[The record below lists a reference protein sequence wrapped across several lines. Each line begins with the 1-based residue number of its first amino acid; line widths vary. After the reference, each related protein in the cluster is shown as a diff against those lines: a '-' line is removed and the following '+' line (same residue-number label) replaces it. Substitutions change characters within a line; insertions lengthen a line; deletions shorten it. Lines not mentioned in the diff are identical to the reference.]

1 MTWSTMSIEEIA
13 LGLALEPDPNYPPF
27 DLTPDTRPPQQA
39 LEEVLLDALSRS
51 RVAIAFSGG
60 VDSSGLLCLAAHVAR
75 THGLPD
81 PIAVTCRFPQA
92 RGSDEREWQ
101 ELVVA
106 HLHLEEWITI
116 DLHDECDLVG
126 AAAQRG
132 LLAHGVR
139 WPPLLH
145 AEDATLPHVA
155 GAIYVMGNGGDEL
168 TFPTR
173 AGTLQLL
180 ASRRLVRDRA
190 AARAIVD
197 DLRPRLAWLRRADDD
212 RIPPWVL
219 PTAYGRIRPLL
230 HRHPYDDG
238 FRWGRALRHR
248 TTAPWSLR
256 GNANLTGH
264 IAERGSELLQ
274 PLTDRRVI
282 SAMLGACGRWG
293 PPDRGTAAR
302 LLYGDT
308 TPAAVLDRRDKG
320 EFSAAVFGPASR
332 AFVEQ
337 WDGSGVPDDLVD
349 AERVLQAWNDPSPA
363 YTSFALLQHAWLMQ
377 QRRTPQPSD

>member
-13 LGLALEPDPNYPPF
+13 LGLALEPDPNHPPF
-27 DLTPDTRPPQQA
+27 ELSPDTRPPQQV
-39 LEEVLLDALSRS
+39 LEEVLLGALSRS
-51 RVAIAFSGG
+51 RVAVAFSGG

-81 PIAVTCRFPQA
+81 PIAVTCRFPEA

-101 ELVVA
+101 ELVIA
-106 HLHLEEWITI
+106 HLRLDDWITI
-116 DLHDECDLVG
+116 DLYDECDLVG

-145 AEDATLPHVA
+145 AEEATLPHVA
-155 GAIYVMGNGGDEL
+155 GAVYVMGNGGDEL

-180 ASRRLVRDRA
+180 ASGRLVRDRA
-190 AARAIVD
+190 AARAIAD
-197 DLRPRLAWLRRADDD
+197 DLRPRLARLRRSDDA
-212 RIPPWVL
+212 RIPSWVRAN
-219 PTAYGRIRPLL
+219 AYDRLRPLL
-230 HRHPYDDG
+230 RRHPYDEG
-238 FRWGRALRHR
+238 FRWARVLPHR
-248 TTAPWSLR
+248 TSAPWALR

-264 IAERGSELLQ
+264 IGELGTELLQ
-274 PLTDRRVI
+274 PLTDRVI
-282 SAMLGACGRWG
+282 ASMLGACGRWG

-308 TPAAVLDRRDKG
+308 TPKAVLGRRDKG

-337 WDGSGVPDDLVD
+337 WDGSGLPDDLVD
-349 AERVLQAWNDPSPA
+349 AERVLEAWNDPSPI

-377 QRRTPQPSD
+377 RRGADQPSA